1 MLKSLKGVMMS
12 NENVLTIS
20 CNDCKMWEELDSD
33 QPRTQ
38 AHAFTF
44 NYDTE
49 KWKCNACKKEIKE
62 E

>member
-1 MLKSLKGVMMS
+1 MS
-12 NENVLTIS
+12 KENVLTIS
-20 CNDCKMWEELDSD
+20 CDDCKMWEELDSD

-49 KWKCNACKKEIKE
+49 KWKCNACKKELKE